1 MIQSYMTLTKPGI
14 LFGNALTMIAG
25 FSIATHGRID
35 LPLLLEALLGLIL
48 VMASSCVLNQW
59 IDKKADAE
67 MRRTKQRPLVTGT
80 ISDPSAFCFAFLLL
94 GSGIACLGILTNML
108 TLWMALIGFCVYVGL
123 YSTLKYHTV
132 YGTLI
137 GSVAGAMPPV
147 VGYTAV
153 TNQLDWVAFSIFA
166 LLLCWQMPH
175 FFAIGIYR
183 KEEYISAGIP
193 IWPIS
198 RGISSTKWQ
207 MLWYVLAFGALIP
220 SLTFLGATGYVFLI
234 VMEVM
239 SVCWLILTLNGWKRG
254 TNDLRWA
261 HQMFRFSLIVIT
273 VFSTAALLCAV
284 VLSEEDGLS
293 DCLEKKV
300 SFCQP

>member
-25 FSIATHGRID
+25 FSIATRGKID
-35 LPLLLEALLGLIL
+35 LSLLLASLLGLLL

-59 IDKKADAE
+59 IDKKADAQ

-80 ISDPSAFCFAFLLL
+80 ISDPSAFCFAFFLL
-94 GSGIACLGILTNML
+94 GLGVACLGILTNML
-108 TLWMALIGFCVYVGL
+108 TLWMALIGFCVYVGF
-123 YSTLKYHTV
+123 YSTMKYYTV

-137 GSVAGAMPPV
+137 GSIAGSMPPV

-153 TNQLDWVAFSIFA
+153 TNQLDWGAACIFA

-207 MLWYVLAFGALIP
+207 MLWYVLGFGAFIP
-220 SLTFLGATGYVFLI
+220 CLTFLGATGYGFLI
-234 VMEVM
+234 VMGVM
-239 SVCWLILTLNGWKRG
+239 SVGWLALTLNGWKKG

-284 VLSEEDGLS
+284 LFEEDALS
-293 DCLEKKV
+293 VDLEKKV
-300 SFCQP
+300 SSYQL